1 MSGLDSGARAG
12 FKEALNALMPEASDH
27 LEIVAC
33 GATHCKRY
41 NSFLDVR
48 IPDRWHSPNF

>member
-1 MSGLDSGARAG
+1 MSGLDPGARAG

-27 LEIVAC
+27 SKILAC

-41 NSFLDVR
+41 NSFFGR
-48 IPDRWHSPNF
+48 SNP